1 MLFNKKN
8 KGSQELYELT
18 GLLYASTNYRS
29 IASEVEH
36 ATREIARLVGE
47 EVIRKAE
54 QEYLKDIAD
63 DHEFLDIV
71 RMPIALLAILNFSK
85 QNLVSH
91 KDTGRKLKVD
101 DNEKVP
107 FEWMIDRDDREQLER
122 YYRSLDTLYS
132 YLVKTDQEWPEK
144 HSSKEAIV
152 SRLCEFEE
160 VYPISGSYYCFYMFQ
175 PLMLEVQ
182 RRQLQ
187 KFVSSDDIKAAIATP
202 STPLACAMR
211 EYVVLGALTKGV
223 QRWSVSV
230 FPTVVARSFSP
241 SYQGNNESSKAT
253 VNEIEWFVSR
263 IKAQM
268 SETEK
273 EILSLKNDGRNP
285 YEGFPLLPE
294 NDRKNKYFTI

>member
-1 MLFNKKN
+1 MLFNKNN

-18 GLLYASTNYRS
+18 GILSASTNYRS

-36 ATREIARLVGE
+36 ATREVSRLVGD
-47 EVIRKAE
+47 EVVRKAE
-54 QEYLKDIAD
+54 QEYIKHVVDDI
-63 DHEFLDIV
+63 EFLDMV

-85 QNLVSH
+85 QNIVSH

-101 DNEKVP
+101 DNERIP
-107 FEWMIDRDDREQLER
+107 FEWMIDRDDREMLER
-122 YYRSLDTLYS
+122 YYRSLDALYA
-132 YLVKTDQEWPEK
+132 YLVKTDQEWTEK
-144 HSSKEAIV
+144 HATKEAIV
-152 SRLCEFEE
+152 SKLREFED
-160 VYPISGSYYCFYMFQ
+160 VYPISGSYYCFYMFL

-187 KFVSSDDIKAAIATP
+187 KIVSPEDIKAAIDTP

-211 EYVVLGALTKGV
+211 EYVVLGALIKGV

-253 VNEIEWFVSR
+253 VNEIEWFISR

-268 SETEK
+268 AETEK

-285 YEGFPLLPE
+285 YESFPLLPA
-294 NDRKNKYFTI
+294 NDRKNKYFTV

>member
-1 MLFNKKN
+1 M
-8 KGSQELYELT
+8 
-18 GLLYASTNYRS
+18 
-29 IASEVEH
+29 
-36 ATREIARLVGE
+36 
-47 EVIRKAE
+47 
-54 QEYLKDIAD
+54 
-63 DHEFLDIV
+63 V

-122 YYRSLDTLYS
+122 YYRSLDALYA
-132 YLVKTDQEWPEK
+132 YLMETDQEWSEK
-144 HSSKEAIV
+144 HSSKETVV
-152 SRLCEFEE
+152 SRLCEFED

-187 KFVSSDDIKAAIATP
+187 KIVGTDDIKFAIDNP

-211 EYVVLGALTKGV
+211 EYVVLGALIKGV

-230 FPTVVARSFSP
+230 FPAIVARMF
-241 SYQGNNESSKAT
+241 
-253 VNEIEWFVSR
+253 F
-263 IKAQM
+263 
-268 SETEK
+268 TE
-273 EILSLKNDGRNP
+273 LSG
-285 YEGFPLLPE
+285 
-294 NDRKNKYFTI
+294 